1 MESDKKAP
9 THKSDL
15 NTPDVQALWDAR
27 PEGDKERAE
36 AEALKMKYVES
47 EPDKYMNMS
56 PEEFAKHEA
65 EARVIQMESDRRE
78 YDKRSTE
85 RAAQEAKKRAES
97 PNATFLK
104 HWHGLRLGMREVLQ
118 RRVGMANEIRASA
131 SLSAFQLH
139 FETTPVT
146 LETSSYVPAD
156 WRVTLGEVS
165 LHIVL
170 DPTLED
176 EDIEF
181 FGEITV
187 LSDRH
192 LSQRATTYEES
203 GPTYYHWVVFGTPEG
218 QFFEV
223 DASLQPCD
231 NHALHEMLEAGFKP
245 NLTSFAEM
253 VEKGLNDLM
262 TLAEGQ
268 GYLDRK
274 PPAFA
279 CQLRPTPE
287 PEKIFEK
294 LGTSLEEIKRRTMS
308 EETKRK
314 ILVLDVRVEL
324 LDSLQAHLKDE
335 RRSDSRKLQIWN
347 LEDQEILELKEKLEE
362 AFSIDRKRALWL
374 DVELE
379 KYGTKKKPVVDK
391 MESSV
396 VQDELLPSEYSNTV
410 KISIT
415 GATGSGKSTVA
426 AIVAGALR
434 AAGLTVEHLDDKYAI
449 NRIRE
454 DENPKR
460 FERVQNRKV
469 KIESAGGK
477 A

>member
-104 HWHGLRLGMREVLQ
+104 HWHGLRLGMRELLQ
-118 RRVGMANEIRASA
+118 RQVDMANEIRASA

-176 EDIEF
+176 EEIEF
-181 FGEITV
+181 FGEMMV
-187 LSDRH
+187 LSERGIFI
-192 LSQRATTYEES
+192 RGFNPP
-203 GPTYYHWVVFGTPEG
+203 GPSFYRWVMFGTPEG

-223 DASLQPCD
+223 DAVLQPCD
-231 NHALHEMLEAGFKP
+231 NHALHKMIEAGFKP
-245 NLTSFAEM
+245 NLTSFAAM

-268 GYLDRK
+268 GHLDRK

-294 LGTSLEEIKRRTMS
+294 LGTSLEEIKRRSMS
-308 EETKRK
+308 VEAK
-314 ILVLDVRVEL
+314 ILVLGVRAEW

-335 RRSDSRKLQIWN
+335 RRIDSRKLQIRN
-347 LEDQEILELKEKLEE
+347 LEDHEILELKEKMEQ

-391 MESSV
+391 MESPV
-396 VQDELLPSEYSNTV
+396 VQDELLPSEDPHTV

-434 AAGLTVEHLDDKYAI
+434 AAGLTVEHLDDKYAM

-477 A
+477 E